1 MSTARCYYGLTVK
14 LNDMEMLENDFGT
27 IDELLITY
35 LTGSATDD
43 ERRRARAWINENAD
57 HQRHFDELKD
67 YYEISKVVQ
76 RPTPY
81 RKEDAWQKVKAGYY
95 KARYLEEQSV
105 KNNLRRWSDWRLVA
119 AVAAVAIIAL
129 FIGALGYR
137 IGFQPEVQVV
147 YQETTTPKSG
157 RSMVVLADGTKVW
170 LNASSRLRYPSQFED
185 GIRKVELQGEAY
197 FEVSKNPHRAFVVK
211 TSHLDVKVLGTKF
224 NLKSFADDDQ
234 VEATLLEGKVKIE
247 NLQSGSLKSVELKPH
262 QQLVLNKLQK
272 TAALLSN
279 VDVSES
285 TSWLEGGLQ
294 FKQSTIAEVVK
305 VLERNFNVR
314 FVIRSEKLKR
324 RKFTGSFKNNE
335 SLDEILKVVKI
346 ATSINYRIDHNLVY
360 LFD

>member
-1 MSTARCYYGLTVK
+1 MSTARCFYGLTVK

-35 LTGSATDD
+35 LTGSATDE
-43 ERRRARAWINENAD
+43 ERRQARAWINEDAS
-57 HQRHFDELKD
+57 HQKHFDELKD

-81 RKEDAWQKVKAGYY
+81 RTEEAWQKVKAGYY
-95 KARYLEEQSV
+95 KTRYLEEQTG
-105 KNNLRRWSDWRLVA
+105 KNNLRRLFDWRMIA
-119 AVAAVAIIAL
+119 AVAAVAVIAL
-129 FIGALGYR
+129 FLGALGYR
-137 IGFQPEVQVV
+137 IGFQPDASIV
-147 YQETTTPKSG
+147 YQETTTPRSG

-170 LNASSRLRYPSQFED
+170 LNANSRLRYPSQFED
-185 GIRKVELQGEAY
+185 GVRKVELQGEAY

-224 NLKSFADDDQ
+224 NVKSFADDEQ
-234 VEATLLEGKVKIE
+234 VEATLLEGKVRIE
-247 NLQSGSLKSVELKPH
+247 NLKSSSFKTVDLKPR
-262 QQLVLNKLQK
+262 QQLVLDKMQK

-279 VDVSES
+279 VDVSEA
-285 TSWLEGGLQ
+285 TVWMDGGLQ

-305 VLERNFNVR
+305 VLERNFNVK
-314 FVIRSEKLKR
+314 FVIRSEKLKK

-335 SLDEILKVVKI
+335 SLEEILKVMKV
-346 ATSINYRIDHNLVY
+346 ATSINYRVDHKQVY